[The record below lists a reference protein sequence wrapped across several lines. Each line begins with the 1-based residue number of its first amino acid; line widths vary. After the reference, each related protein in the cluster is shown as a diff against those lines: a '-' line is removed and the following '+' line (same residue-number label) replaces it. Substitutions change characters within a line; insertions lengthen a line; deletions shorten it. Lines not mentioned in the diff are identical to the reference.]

1 MIKLQCIKCGHIKEC
16 LPSDLVKGDTCDLC
30 GGLMKV
36 SKKEIVNIVKQ
47 DSIDKMNWQIEQMG
61 NDKVWEIIE
70 RFNDPKTRL
79 SYRRIFLNAGGVI
92 PKTEV

>member
-1 MIKLQCIKCGHIKEC
+1 MIKLQCINCNHIKKC
-16 LPSDLVKGDTCDLC
+16 LQSDIVKGDTCDLC
-30 GGLMKV
+30 GGLMV
-36 SKKEIVNIVKQ
+36 LPKKEIPKIVKQ
-47 DSIDKMNWQIEQMG
+47 DCIDKMNWQIGEMG

-70 RFNDPKTRL
+70 RFSDPKQRL